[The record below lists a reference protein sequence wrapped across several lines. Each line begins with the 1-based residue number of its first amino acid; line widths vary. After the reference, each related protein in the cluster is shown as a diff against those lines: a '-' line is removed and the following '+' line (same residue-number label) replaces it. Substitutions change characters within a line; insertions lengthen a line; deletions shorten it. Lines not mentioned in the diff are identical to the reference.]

1 MRESL
6 IQSFD
11 KNISDIYY
19 YSIVTTSSIVLLL
32 LNKTEKKNQFCPQ
45 RVYVLEGDSENF
57 KLCYVK

>member
-32 LNKTEKKNQFCPQ
+32 LNKTEKKINSALREFM
-45 RVYVLEGDSENF
+45 F
-57 KLCYVK
+57 